1 MARKVTTVLIDDLTG
16 ENADE
21 TVEFG
26 IDGKL
31 YEIELTAD
39 NASRPSRTAGRLR
52 QSRPPRR
59 APRINRP
66 QDRQPE
72 GFPLRPRG
80 DPRMGPQQGLRRLRP
95 RPHPRRHRRGLRQ
108 SPLTQQ
114 RFQQNFAL
122 SRNASAEGEIAIKPA
137 PAWLWC

>member
-39 NASRPSRTAGRLR
+39 NASRLRELLAGYVKVARRAESPVSTGRKRTGQKASRTDLAEIRDWARGQGYEVSDRGRI
-52 QSRPPRR
+52 R
-59 APRINRP
+59 ADIVEAY
-66 QDRQPE
+66 DKA
-72 GFPLRPRG
+72 
-80 DPRMGPQQGLRRLRP
+80 
-95 RPHPRRHRRGLRQ
+95 H
-108 SPLTQQ
+108 
-114 RFQQNFAL
+114 
-122 SRNASAEGEIAIKPA
+122 
-137 PAWLWC
+137 

>member
-39 NASRPSRTAGRLR
+39 NAARLRELLAGYVKVARRAERPASAGRKSASPKA
-52 QSRPPRR
+52 SRSDLAEIREWARSKGYEVSDRGRIR
-59 APRINRP
+59 ADIVEAY
-66 QDRQPE
+66 DKA
-72 GFPLRPRG
+72 
-80 DPRMGPQQGLRRLRP
+80 
-95 RPHPRRHRRGLRQ
+95 H
-108 SPLTQQ
+108 
-114 RFQQNFAL
+114 
-122 SRNASAEGEIAIKPA
+122 
-137 PAWLWC
+137 

>member
-39 NASRPSRTAGRLR
+39 NAARLR
-52 QSRPPRR
+52 ELLAGYVKVARR
-59 APRINRP
+59 AERPASSVRKSSGPKASRSDLAEIRDWARSQGYEVSDRGRI
-66 QDRQPE
+66 
-72 GFPLRPRG
+72 RG
-80 DPRMGPQQGLRRLRP
+80 DIVEAYDKA
-95 RPHPRRHRRGLRQ
+95 H
-108 SPLTQQ
+108 
-114 RFQQNFAL
+114 
-122 SRNASAEGEIAIKPA
+122 
-137 PAWLWC
+137 

>member
-39 NASRPSRTAGRLR
+39 NASRLRELLAGYVKVA
-52 QSRPPRR
+52 RR
-59 APRINRP
+59 A
-66 QDRQPE
+66 E
-72 GFPLRPRG
+72 
-80 DPRMGPQQGLRRLRP
+80 
-95 RPHPRRHRRGLRQ
+95 
-108 SPLTQQ
+108 SPVSTG
-114 RFQQNFAL
+114 RK
-122 SRNASAEGEIAIKPA
+122 RTG
-137 PAWLWC
+137 